1 MWYLL
6 WFVGILLM
14 CSLSTLVLVWL
25 EDVYK
30 RQEKLKR
37 AAAGASAIIAWGTCA
52 SWGCV
57 QAARPNPTQATP
69 CLLYTSRWV

>member
-25 EDVYK
+25 DPRLK
-30 RQEKLKR
+30 KLTNVGLMR
-37 AAAGASAIIAWGTCA
+37 RISIASGN
-52 SWGCV
+52 
-57 QAARPNPTQATP
+57 Q
-69 CLLYTSRWV
+69 

>member
-25 EDVYK
+25 D
-30 RQEKLKR
+30 
-37 AAAGASAIIAWGTCA
+37 
-52 SWGCV
+52 
-57 QAARPNPTQATP
+57 
-69 CLLYTSRWV
+69 

>member
-25 EDVYK
+25 DP
-30 RQEKLKR
+30 RLKLTNVSLMWR
-37 AAAGASAIIAWGTCA
+37 ISIASGN
-52 SWGCV
+52 
-57 QAARPNPTQATP
+57 Q
-69 CLLYTSRWV
+69 